1 MRALGGFLAAALVLT
16 LMVPSSNAQSTNE
29 ESPDPEIDSNSDST
43 GNGDRAPDGGF
54 TADELNDT
62 LSGDIGDATVTRT
75 ETWIV
80 SEPALDPQVEA
91 EFAATESDGLIE
103 AVADIGASPPADN
116 CVKYSEPEYNA
127 EGDFYYSAFCI
138 KWRVCGGER
147 VDDVVS
153 GDIAGRDATGKYRE
167 YLGEMTGYL
176 ASEATLP
183 DGALDVNSVNDLLL
197 TQGLGDRPGD
207 DLIPVFYWCAN
218 QDPFGVFD
226 PIDITSVRF
235 GWDLTYD
242 EVYDIPAVRSDL
254 YVQLTSQLHLYNPQP
269 GAVPPIDGGYTF
281 VQWPTWFFLENS
293 LEEEHIF
300 TTNDID
306 TFRIDLRAT
315 LLRVDWTF
323 GANLVASCAASDMKK
338 YDANTDDPIDDLPPC
353 HHVFGQVGTQ
363 DLGTTIV
370 YEIHEKV
377 RSRPSASLDQY
388 PDIAWSPYLGT
399 LTTVEL
405 TTTVDN
411 YEIHEIVSVNV
422 PNQ

>member
-1 MRALGGFLAAALVLT
+1 MQVRLLLSAITIMIVSLVAPPLVDAHVSGLQSTDEDVDEPADPPSTEEEDQLGDGLVGASDSA
-16 LMVPSSNAQSTNE
+16 VPS
-29 ESPDPEIDSNSDST
+29 
-43 GNGDRAPDGGF
+43 F
-54 TADELNDT
+54 
-62 LSGDIGDATVTRT
+62 DATVTRT
-75 ETWIV
+75 ETWIA
-80 SEPALDPQVEA
+80 SEPALDPLVDA
-91 EFAATESDGLIE
+91 AFAATNGGLIE
-103 AVADIGASPPADN
+103 ALADIDATPPADN
-116 CVKYSEPEYNA
+116 CVEYSEPEYNA
-127 EGDFYYSAFCI
+127 EGDFYYSGFCI

-153 GDIAGRDATGKYRE
+153 GNIAGRDATGKYRE

-197 TQGLGDRPGD
+197 SQGLGDQPDD

-218 QDPFGVFD
+218 QDQFGVFD

-242 EVYDIPAVRSDL
+242 AVYDIPGVRSDL
-254 YVQLTSQLHLYNPQP
+254 YIQLTSQLGLYNPQP

-281 VQWPTWFFLENS
+281 AQWPTWFFLENP
-293 LEEEHIF
+293 LEQEHIF

-323 GANLVASCAASDMKK
+323 GGNLVASCAPSDMKR
-338 YDANTDDPIDDLPPC
+338 YDANNDDPIDDLPPC
-353 HHVFGQVGTQ
+353 HHIFGQVDTQ

-377 RSRPSASLDQY
+377 RSRRSASLDEY

-399 LTTVEL
+399 PTTVEL
-405 TTTVDN
+405 STTVDN
-411 YEIHEIVSVNV
+411 YQIHEIVAVNV